1 MAEVWLATDLSLD
14 RRVALKW
21 LKPSLAADPVVA
33 ERFRREA
40 VAVARL
46 THPNI
51 VAVHDVFAEGTRQ
64 AVVMQL
70 VDGKS
75 LRQLLDVQTR
85 LSPELTIHIGTCV
98 AAALDAAHRA
108 GFVHRD
114 VKPGNILVTP
124 DGRVLLTDFGIA
136 KGLDGGDDLTSDNV
150 MMGTAKY
157 LSPEQVRGRKLDG
170 RADLYSL
177 GLVLYECLAGRVPF
191 IGETDADTALARLQ
205 RDPTD
210 LARLRPTLSRG
221 LVDLIHR
228 LLARNPNRRPAS
240 GADLR
245 AELLRLAGETSA
257 PVGRLDDGRRLPGQ
271 PPLRRPPRRLD
282 PASAQAR
289 GRALAARAIAGEVT
303 PPRPPA
309 RYADEPPER
318 TPTAGPGVRGRPAR
332 DMQTRFAPSFVVIC
346 LLLAIGIVVSLVLWA
361 TIRPDDP
368 GRRRRP
374 PSRPSRPPPPWRRRV
389 RPPASQAIEIATLA
403 SFDPG
408 VDGGNG
414 EENESLVNDVRAD
427 GDPST
432 NWTTE
437 CYSDKYM
444 GKAGVGV
451 VATLSGPASGTVSF
465 DVGSAPYIVDV
476 FATADEQIPAQ
487 IDHWG
492 ASLKRLVGSSP
503 ASHEVT
509 IPSTARHVLVLFREA
524 GRSSIVPTQ
533 RLLSRR
539 CSASSPSPPAVDQP
553 PTMRA
558 ATADDRTLVAAA
570 QAGDRQALDTLL
582 RRHYDR
588 VHAVCRR
595 IAGSS
600 RDADDAAQE
609 AMISIVRGLPRFDGR
624 SAFSTWTYRIA
635 TNAALD
641 ELRKRG
647 RRPALHVDGEAG
659 DSRHDVVDPL
669 AHRRV
674 DGVVDRLAI
683 DEALDELPEEFRA
696 RRRAARSVRLRLRR
710 DRRHPRRSRRHGE
723 VAHRPRAFP
732 ACRPAREPLPI
743 RRASKR
749 HSPERSDR

>member
-1 MAEVWLATDLSLD
+1 MIDRTILGGRYRLERRLAQGGMAEVWLATDLSLD

-51 VAVHDVFAEGTRQ
+51 VAVHDVFAEGGRQ

-157 LSPEQVRGRKLDG
+157 LSPEQVRGRRLDG

-228 LLARNPNRRPAS
+228 LLAAQPQSPAGHWCRPARRTAAPRRRAALDARPHRHETTAPAGPAAAAAHRATRRPGKCP
-240 GADLR
+240 GA
-245 AELLRLAGETSA
+245 
-257 PVGRLDDGRRLPGQ
+257 
-271 PPLRRPPRRLD
+271 
-282 PASAQAR
+282 

-303 PPRPPA
+303 PPRPASRLPE
-309 RYADEPPER
+309 EPPER
-318 TPTAGPGVRGRPAR
+318 TPTAGPRLHGRPAR
-332 DMQTRFAPSFVVIC
+332 DMQTRFAPSFVVVC

-368 GRRRRP
+368 EP
-374 PSRPSRPPPPWRRRV
+374 PTSTV
-389 RPPASQAIEIATLA
+389 AAGAGAAAATTTVAAAPAAVIAGPIQIADLA
-403 SFDPG
+403 SYDPP

-414 EENESLVNDVRAD
+414 EEHDELLDDVPGPTATRRRT
-427 GDPST
+427 GRPS
-432 NWTTE
+432 
-437 CYSDKYM
+437 
-444 GKAGVGV
+444 
-451 VATLSGPASGTVSF
+451 AT
-465 DVGSAPYIVDV
+465 
-476 FATADEQIPAQ
+476 
-487 IDHWG
+487 
-492 ASLKRLVGSSP
+492 
-503 ASHEVT
+503 
-509 IPSTARHVLVLFREA
+509 
-524 GRSSIVPTQ
+524 RSSTWARPV
-533 RLLSRR
+533 S
-539 CSASSPSPPAVDQP
+539 
-553 PTMRA
+553 
-558 ATADDRTLVAAA
+558 
-570 QAGDRQALDTLL
+570 
-582 RRHYDR
+582 
-588 VHAVCRR
+588 
-595 IAGSS
+595 GS
-600 RDADDAAQE
+600 
-609 AMISIVRGLPRFDGR
+609 
-624 SAFSTWTYRIA
+624 
-635 TNAALD
+635 
-641 ELRKRG
+641 
-647 RRPALHVDGEAG
+647 
-659 DSRHDVVDPL
+659 
-669 AHRRV
+669 
-674 DGVVDRLAI
+674 
-683 DEALDELPEEFRA
+683 
-696 RRRAARSVRLRLRR
+696 
-710 DRRHPRRSRRHGE
+710 
-723 VAHRPRAFP
+723 
-732 ACRPAREPLPI
+732 
-743 RRASKR
+743 
-749 HSPERSDR
+749 